1 MEKKEA
7 WTDVKENQRDMK
19 SWPNN
24 WQRQFCHY
32 SANLLSPNC
41 CQYLET
47 YLICFLAVIWF
58 CREGR
63 QVYTA
68 EHVASLTDHSNVQHF
83 FELLQVERQLVS
95 AFAVKAFRQS
105 PRRRMLRWRRKTL
118 GHWSGTSFQGRTPV
132 ENLVLFSIRLDR
144 RIYSTC

>member
-19 SWPNN
+19 SRPKD
-24 WQRQFCHY
+24 WQRQFQ
-32 SANLLSPNC
+32 SSFTKLLPVPRDVP
-41 CQYLET
+41 
-47 YLICFLAVIWF
+47 ICFLAVIWF
-58 CREGR
+58 CREGLR